1 MSHGSMMTFNLIRQG
16 GAPSGR
22 PSVDGRLQ
30 QVTYLGNALIYTIAL
45 DWMQLDVRGENRPHD
60 ERLDLGD
67 EGTVSWEPGSVSVV
81 RD

>member
-1 MSHGSMMTFNLIRQG
+1 
-16 GAPSGR
+16 
-22 PSVDGRLQ
+22 
-30 QVTYLGNALIYTIAL
+30 VTYLGNALIYTIAL

-67 EGTVSWEPGSVSVV
+67 EVTVSWEPGSVSVV